1 MKSEVTTISRHLTA
15 LVQRDLEEKMVFV
28 AGPRQCGKTTLAR
41 QVLAALGG
49 EYFDWDVSAHRRLLR
64 DEALP
69 AGAGLWVFDELHK
82 MRGWQRWLKGV
93 YDLHAREHAIL
104 VTGSGHLDAYR
115 RGGESLQGRYLLHR
129 LHPFTLRELGGRPPR
144 DPADVVGEIEA
155 MAGSAPAGSA
165 EQLEALVRLG
175 GFPEPLLSGSD
186 RRAARWRLGYGTRLV
201 RTDVRDLEAIRDLDR
216 LELLF
221 DRLPDCVGSVLSINA
236 LREDLEVAFET
247 VRTWISALERLYAV
261 YRVPPFGA
269 PRIKAVKKEQKLYLW
284 DWARVEAE
292 PARFENLVLSHLLR
306 LVHFLEDELGEKAE
320 LRYFR
325 DTVGHE
331 VDAIVLRKRRPWI
344 AVEAKLDDRPLDAG
358 LRYLLERVHVPFA
371 FQVSLHGK
379 VDTRLRDVGGSR
391 VRLLPAAGFLSR
403 LP

>member
-1 MKSEVTTISRHLTA
+1 MKSATPILRHLTG
-15 LVQRDLEEKMVFV
+15 LVERDLDDKMVFV

-41 QVLAALGG
+41 QVLAGRDGA
-49 EYFDWDVSAHRRLLR
+49 YFDWDVPAHRRALHNA
-64 DEALP
+64 ALP
-69 AGAGLWVFDELHK
+69 ATAGLWVFDELHK
-82 MRGWQRWLKGV
+82 MRTWQRWLKGV
-93 YDLHAREHAIL
+93 YDAHAPEHAIL

-115 RGGESLQGRYLLHR
+115 RGGDSLQGRYLLHR
-129 LHPFTLRELGGRPPR
+129 LHPFTLRELCGKPPR
-144 DPADVVGEIEA
+144 DPADVIAEIES
-155 MAGSAPAGSA
+155 MEGSGPTGAA
-165 EQLEALVRLG
+165 EHLEALLRLG

-201 RTDVRDLEAIRDLDR
+201 RGDVRDLEAIRDLDR
-216 LELLF
+216 LELLY

-247 VRTWISALERLYAV
+247 VRSWISVFERSYAV

-269 PRIKAVKKEQKLYLW
+269 PRIKAVKKEQKLYFW

-292 PARFENLVLSHLLR
+292 PARLENLVLSHLLR

-331 VDAIVLRKRRPWI
+331 VDAVVLRKRRPWI
-344 AVEAKLDDRPLDAG
+344 AVEVKLDDRPLDAG
-358 LRYLLERVHVPFA
+358 LRYLLERVRLPYA
-371 FQVSLHGK
+371 FQVSLRGT
-379 VDTRLRDVGGSR
+379 VDRRLPDVGGAR
-391 VRLLPAAGFLSR
+391 IRQVPIARFLSR